1 MAGRH
6 SMGTA
11 QWMVSILAL
20 ISVGLVH
27 RPVCASNSKS
37 STPRFSGCLTT
48 PPTIRR
54 ACGLGGQIEDGLLVS
69 HWLTEIRDID

>member
-20 ISVGLVH
+20 ISVGLVPH
-27 RPVCASNSKS
+27 P
-37 STPRFSGCLTT
+37 GCRT
-48 PPTIRR
+48 
-54 ACGLGGQIEDGLLVS
+54 
-69 HWLTEIRDID
+69 